1 MLKKVR
7 LYDREKVDFGT
18 LLYPSSKMSALLFP
32 IIVEQLLNSLMG
44 MVDTIMVSNVGSQA
58 ISAVSLVDSL
68 NNMIILI
75 FSAMASGAVI
85 LCSQCIGRGD
95 YKTGNETAR
104 QVVLTV
110 LVCAVTVTVTGLLF
124 RKGLLHLI
132 FGKIEPPVMENAL
145 RYFSITAVS
154 YPFLALFQAGS
165 AFLRAGGNSACPMK
179 ISVCSN
185 GLNAVGNLIFIFGLE
200 MGVSGAAL
208 ATLLSRIFSVI
219 TVMIFLRRPGQAI
232 VLRNYFSIR
241 PDFPLIA
248 RVLKIGVPTGI
259 ENGMFQFGKL
269 IIQSTV
275 SAMGTMAIAAQ
286 AVTNIL
292 EYISG
297 IFGIGVGIGLM
308 TMVAQALG
316 AGRKEEAGYYIV
328 KCTKLGFMGTFA
340 SCILMFA
347 LTGPILRLA
356 GTEEASAA
364 LCMEM
369 MVMITLVK
377 PLLWPLSFVPDYGL
391 QAGGDVR
398 FSMIMST
405 LSMWGARV
413 ALCVFLVKTFQM
425 GPQAVW
431 YGMFLDWG
439 VRSIIFTLRFLSGKW
454 IHVEYRER
462 KV

>member
-1 MLKKVR
+1 
-7 LYDREKVDFGT
+7 
-18 LLYPSSKMSALLFP
+18 
-32 IIVEQLLNSLMG
+32 
-44 MVDTIMVSNVGSQA
+44 
-58 ISAVSLVDSL
+58 
-68 NNMIILI
+68 
-75 FSAMASGAVI
+75 
-85 LCSQCIGRGD
+85 
-95 YKTGNETAR
+95 
-104 QVVLTV
+104 
-110 LVCAVTVTVTGLLF
+110 
-124 RKGLLHLI
+124 
-132 FGKIEPPVMENAL
+132 
-145 RYFSITAVS
+145 
-154 YPFLALFQAGS
+154 
-165 AFLRAGGNSACPMK
+165 
-179 ISVCSN
+179 
-185 GLNAVGNLIFIFGLE
+185 
-200 MGVSGAAL
+200 
-208 ATLLSRIFSVI
+208 
-219 TVMIFLRRPGQAI
+219 
-232 VLRNYFSIR
+232 
-241 PDFPLIA
+241 
-248 RVLKIGVPTGI
+248 
-259 ENGMFQFGKL
+259 MFQFGKL
-269 IIQSTV
+269 IIQSTI

-316 AGRKEEAGYYIV
+316 AGRKEEARYYIV
-328 KCTKLGFMGTFA
+328 KCTKLGFAGTLL

-356 GTEEASAA
+356 ETEEASAA